1 MFFRSI
7 FDLLNSYNT
16 NNHFSLFSFIFHC
29 HNNNDIE
36 SIVYRAVSYL
46 IIVASIE
53 EQAKMASSSEEAPD
67 TATRQSFSL
76 LQSRKFIVPSSKSG
90 DTDTDADDN
99 YDNRKSTL
107 CRLAKLCPS
116 MDLILVKI
124 FSSSSSSLVIYRSL
138 SWQKVAGI
146 PLREY
151 SNVGD
156 GAGNSS
162 DSDSGSLSY
171 CWSPSGQCVAVAQDS
186 SVSLYGVENLITAAG
201 RNGTMS
207 GSNSGSADWTI
218 TIVDSNSENVVG
230 GSSSSSSSSKSVDVI
245 ALHWAHVGKL
255 HPTAASPSMEEEER
269 EISWR

>member
-1 MFFRSI
+1 
-7 FDLLNSYNT
+7 
-16 NNHFSLFSFIFHC
+16 
-29 HNNNDIE
+29 
-36 SIVYRAVSYL
+36 
-46 IIVASIE
+46 
-53 EQAKMASSSEEAPD
+53 MASSSEEAPD

-99 YDNRKSTL
+99 YYDNRKSTL

-116 MDLILVKI
+116 MDLILVRI

-146 PLREY
+146 PLHEY
-151 SNVGD
+151 SHVGD
-156 GAGNSS
+156 GAGSSS

-201 RNGTMS
+201 RNGAMS

-230 GSSSSSSSSKSVDVI
+230 GSSSSSSSCSKNVDVI
-245 ALHWAHVGKL
+245 ALHWVHVGKH
-255 HPTAASPSMEEEER
+255 HPTAAAPSMEEEER